1 MITFGQR
8 PSIQAGKS
16 FLIFKQYHCK
26 SAKLTS
32 LKNHLHIKRPWVDHT
47 GEERRHLVVARW
59 EWEAE
64 GREEW
69 ETVWWDVGRLPMPV
83 GEAGWEP
90 GNDNYNDYNDNGK
103 PGGNLWCGLGGTR
116 RPSRPRSSSSARCR
130 LASPASFSIC
140 TVHKLMEWERP
151 T

>member
-32 LKNHLHIKRPWVDHT
+32 LKNHLHIKRPWVDHA

-69 ETVWWDVGRLPMPV
+69 ETVGWDVGRLPVPV

-90 GNDNYNDYNDNGK
+90 DNDNYN
-103 PGGNLWCGLGGTR
+103 
-116 RPSRPRSSSSARCR
+116 
-130 LASPASFSIC
+130 
-140 TVHKLMEWERP
+140 
-151 T
+151 